1 LLGGEGERAD
11 DERGEGED
19 ERGDGFHGA
28 ILWVEGKANDRRR
41 IRHGAARGCQS
52 VGGD

>member
-28 ILWVEGKANDRRR
+28 IRLG
-41 IRHGAARGCQS
+41 
-52 VGGD
+52 

>member
-19 ERGDGFHGA
+19 ERGDGFHEA
-28 ILWVEGKANDRRR
+28 IRLG
-41 IRHGAARGCQS
+41 
-52 VGGD
+52 